1 MSLMQNL
8 KTQDWFVT
16 EQHLCRRAGCCC
28 DILSNSSLW
37 TINLIIMYDFYPGS
51 PCVGGP
57 DEKYIFVILI
67 MNPLFNDIQ
76 MRLFYLNHSPYS

>member
-1 MSLMQNL
+1 MSDYLSGL
-8 KTQDWFVT
+8 P
-16 EQHLCRRAGCCC
+16 LCGC
-28 DILSNSSLW
+28 
-37 TINLIIMYDFYPGS
+37 
-51 PCVGGP
+51 P